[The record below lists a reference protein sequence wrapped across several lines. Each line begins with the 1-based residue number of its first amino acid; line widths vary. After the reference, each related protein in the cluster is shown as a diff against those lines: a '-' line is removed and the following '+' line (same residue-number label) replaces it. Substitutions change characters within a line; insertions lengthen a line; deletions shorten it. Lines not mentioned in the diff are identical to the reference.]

1 MDALSYSKQPKIQIS
16 ITAPL
21 DTKADLSL
29 AYTPGIAEVS
39 KLIAKDPK
47 QLSNYSFRRNNM
59 AVISD
64 GSAVLG
70 LGNIG
75 HIASYPVMEGKS
87 MLLKRFA
94 NINAIPIIIGT
105 QDSEEFISTVRNI
118 ADSFSAINLEDISA
132 PRCFDI
138 EDRLKSI
145 SQPIMHDDQHGT
157 AIAVAVAM
165 QNALTL
171 TNQDKDVKI
180 VVSGSG
186 AAGIGVTKLLL
197 NLGYRDI
204 ILVDSLGIITP
215 DRQDLH
221 ITKKEMALLT
231 NKGKLSGSLSDAL
244 RGANVFLGL
253 STAGILK
260 PEMIKSMEKNP
271 IIIAMANPVPEVMP
285 EVAFEAG
292 AKIVATGRS
301 DFRNQVNNALA
312 FPGIFRG
319 AIDAGL
325 QISKESKLVAVQAI
339 IDYHKPSLSIDNLM
353 PDILDPEVHRCVAQ
367 AVYNSLTKISG

>member
-94 NINAIPIIIGT
+94 NIDAIPIIIGT
-105 QDSEEFISTVRNI
+105 QDSEEFINTVRNI

-138 EDRLKSI
+138 EDNLKSI

-157 AIAVAVAM
+157 AIAVAVAI

-171 TNQDKDVKI
+171 TNQDKDIKV

-204 ILVDSLGIITP
+204 ILVDSLGIVTP

-231 NKGKLSGSLSDAL
+231 NKDKLSGSLSDAL

-260 PEMIKSMEKNP
+260 PEMIKSMEKDP
-271 IIIAMANPVPEVMP
+271 IIIAMANPIPEVMP
-285 EVAFEAG
+285 EVAFGAG

-301 DFRNQVNNALA
+301 DFPNQVNNALA

-319 AIDAGL
+319 AIDAGV
-325 QISKESKLVAVQAI
+325 QINKESKLVAVQAI
-339 IDYHKPSLSIDNLM
+339 IDYHKSDLSIDNLM

-367 AVYNSLTKISG
+367 AVYHSLVKTNS

>member
-39 KLIAKDPK
+39 RLIAKDPK

-94 NINAIPIIIGT
+94 NIDAIPIIIGT
-105 QDSEEFISTVRNI
+105 QDSEEFVNTVRNI

-138 EDRLKSI
+138 EDNLKSI

-171 TNQDKDVKI
+171 TNQDKDVKV

-204 ILVDSLGIITP
+204 ILVDSLGIVTP

-260 PEMIKSMEKNP
+260 PEMIKSMEKDP
-271 IIIAMANPVPEVMP
+271 IIIAMANPIPEVMP
-285 EVAFEAG
+285 EVAFGAG

-301 DFRNQVNNALA
+301 DFPNQVNNALA

-319 AIDAGL
+319 AIDAGV
-325 QISKESKLVAVQAI
+325 QINKESKLVAVQAI
-339 IDYHKPSLSIDNLM
+339 IDYHKSDLSIDNLM

-367 AVYNSLTKISG
+367 AVYHSLVKTNS

>member
-94 NINAIPIIIGT
+94 NIDAIPIIIGT
-105 QDSEEFISTVRNI
+105 QDSEEFIGTVRNI

-138 EDRLKSI
+138 EDNLKSI

-171 TNQDKDVKI
+171 TNQDKDIKI

-204 ILVDSLGIITP
+204 VLVDSLGIVTP

-221 ITKKEMALLT
+221 IAKKEMALLT
-231 NKGKLSGSLSDAL
+231 NKDKLSGSLSDAL

-260 PEMIKSMEKNP
+260 SEMIKSMGKDP
-271 IIIAMANPVPEVMP
+271 IVIAMANPVPEVMP

-292 AKIVATGRS
+292 ARIVATGRS
-301 DFRNQVNNALA
+301 DFPNQVNNALA

-319 AIDAGL
+319 AIDAGV
-325 QISKESKLVAVQAI
+325 QINKESKLVAVQAI
-339 IDYHKPSLSIDNLM
+339 IDYHKPNLSIDNLM

-367 AVYNSLTKISG
+367 AVYNTLVKTNN